1 MKKTSV
7 RSVDDIEAI
16 INKYGDM
23 LYRLCFIMLKN
34 QSDAEDVVQETIIKY
49 YQKAPIFENH
59 EHEKAWLIKVA
70 SNTCR
75 DMLRFRTRHA
85 TVNMESINQFT
96 KDSSDNGILE
106 ALMVLP
112 EKFRI
117 VLILYYME
125 QYKTEEIA
133 KMIGKSS
140 SAVKMRLQ
148 KGRRLLK
155 EIYQKEYM

>member
-1 MKKTSV
+1 MENVSEKEIE
-7 RSVDDIEAI
+7 RILDD
-16 INKYGDM
+16 YGNM
-23 LYRLCFIMLKN
+23 LFRICLIMLGN
-34 QSDAEDVVQETIIKY
+34 SHDAEDAVQETLIKY
-49 YQKAPIFENH
+49 LQKTTDFNDK

-70 SNTCR
+70 SNKCK
-75 DMLRFRTRHA
+75 DMIRFRARHVTA
-85 TVNMESINQFT
+85 GIESICEFMQ
-96 KDSSDNGILE
+96 DSSDSGILE
-106 ALMVLP
+106 ALMSLP

-117 VLILYYME
+117 ILVLYYVE

-155 EIYQKEYM
+155 EIYRKEYM